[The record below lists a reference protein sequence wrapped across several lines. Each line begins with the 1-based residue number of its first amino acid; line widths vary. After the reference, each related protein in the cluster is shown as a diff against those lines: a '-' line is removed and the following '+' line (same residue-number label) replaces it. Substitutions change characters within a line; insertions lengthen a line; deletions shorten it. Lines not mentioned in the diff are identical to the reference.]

1 MSICLSPTT
10 ENPSEDN
17 SVWRHCGKEGRR
29 FNKMSLRQ
37 FLCRSLPQKK
47 NKDRFRH
54 KSSGSARDFCR
65 RDGNKIFSQVK
76 NKKIYWWP
84 AYCDLRC
91 QNPTFRS
98 NLLTYV
104 NANFRLQF
112 QSSVDLKGWKDFRAM
127 EWSKF
132 FCKLTIVVEGIIIG
146 FSKPNHCNALSRN
159 ELPGSYDIYLFVFL
173 LSMNIR
179 LCFLY
184 RYSVFLGAT
193 NSG

>member
-1 MSICLSPTT
+1 MEIFLVRKSNDTLKYESQYFSDPVKSNAAPECQQLQIRLVTSSVRKVHNWSTIWKGKHPKKERWSTKTHFFIRAKISASTLQWRLKRVSICLSPTT
-10 ENPSEDN
+10 ENLGEDN

-37 FLCRSLPQKK
+37 FLCRPLPQKK

-91 QNPTFRS
+91 QNPT
-98 NLLTYV
+98 
-104 NANFRLQF
+104 
-112 QSSVDLKGWKDFRAM
+112 
-127 EWSKF
+127 
-132 FCKLTIVVEGIIIG
+132 
-146 FSKPNHCNALSRN
+146 
-159 ELPGSYDIYLFVFL
+159 
-173 LSMNIR
+173 
-179 LCFLY
+179 
-184 RYSVFLGAT
+184 
-193 NSG
+193 